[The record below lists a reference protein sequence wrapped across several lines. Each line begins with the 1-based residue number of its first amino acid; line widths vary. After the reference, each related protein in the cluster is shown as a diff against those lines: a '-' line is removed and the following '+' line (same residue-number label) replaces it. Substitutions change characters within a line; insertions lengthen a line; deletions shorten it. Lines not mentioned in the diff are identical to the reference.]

1 MTPSRIARITVFLTV
16 ALNIQRPCAAQNR
29 QLTNGFYGAD
39 AVGANSSVIYTVEM
53 KKGEFLRCVYTQDDA
68 DMFASITNSQRDT
81 LASLNA
87 PIGFMNDEIIEW
99 IAPTEGTFSVH
110 ISGIPYTD
118 IVPFGDSAVT
128 FPFAVKETRILS
140 PGEHKAFLKSERAEK
155 EAFHT
160 WIKSNTHPI
169 RTLDTN
175 GTDDDLQPIIDAVRH
190 KRVIA
195 LGESSHGTAEF
206 YQIKQRLIA
215 KMVREL
221 GVKSFYLEAS
231 MRRCEYINDYITL
244 GKGSLDTAT
253 AIQGFVNLRVEEFRD
268 LLRWMRNHNEKL
280 QPDQQLRFYGFDLQR
295 NEPARSEL
303 LAYIKNYAPN
313 QLAQVERIFALHDSS
328 IALQKQFELN
338 TSAELFK
345 TLKNDYRDAF
355 NDFALNR
362 GKYSFLSGNESY
374 ERNLMNFK
382 LLLQEVEANDGS
394 DWNLRDYYM
403 AENILELL
411 SHEANDN
418 KVILFAHNIH
428 LSRVNKTTGY
438 ELDKVLQDDY
448 YSLGLEFGQGTILS
462 RNVSI
467 NKTSRHW
474 DICPREQEPPET
486 LPGVMRTCG
495 IEKGFIDFLSTS
507 PPAYIKRD
515 IGMHADGSVYMADQP
530 TTTLVPL
537 NCFDGLIYIEKSTA
551 AKDFAKV
558 VFQ

>member
-1 MTPSRIARITVFLTV
+1 MTPTRFAQITVFLLVAGTLWTPCSAQYRQLKNGFSTTDTVKAESSVVYTV
-16 ALNIQRPCAAQNR
+16 A
-29 QLTNGFYGAD
+29 
-39 AVGANSSVIYTVEM
+39 M

-68 DMFASITNSQRDT
+68 DMFASITNSGGDT
-81 LASLNA
+81 LASFNA
-87 PIGFMNDEIIEW
+87 PIGFMNDEFIEW
-99 IAPTEGTFSVH
+99 VAPSTGSFAVH
-110 ISGIPYTD
+110 ISGISYTA
-118 IVPFGDSAVT
+118 IVTIEDTPS

-140 PGEHKAFLKSERAEK
+140 PGDYKTYLKSERAEK

-169 RTLDTN
+169 RTLDTSSP
-175 GTDDDLQPIIDAVRH
+175 DDDLQPIIDAVRN

-206 YQIKQRLIA
+206 YHIKQRLIA

-253 AIQGFVNLRVEEFRD
+253 AIQGFVNLRVEEFRN
-268 LLRWMRNHNEKL
+268 LLQWMRTHNENL
-280 QPDQQLRFYGFDLQR
+280 PPDQQLKFYGFDLQR

-303 LAYIKNYAPN
+303 LVYFKTYAPDH
-313 QLAQVERIFALHDSS
+313 LARIERLFAMHDSS
-328 IALQKQFELN
+328 ITLQKQFELQ
-338 TSAELFK
+338 SSEELFK
-345 TLKNDYRDAF
+345 TLKRDYRDAF
-355 NDFALNR
+355 NDFVLNR
-362 GKYSFLSGNESY
+362 GKYSYLSGVEKF
-374 ERNLMNFK
+374 ERNLTNFK
-382 LLLQEVEANDGS
+382 LLLQEVESNDGS

-411 SHEANDN
+411 SHVQKDN

-428 LSRVNKTTGY
+428 LSRVNETTGY
-438 ELDKVLQDDY
+438 QLAKVLQDDY

-462 RNVSI
+462 RNLQI

-474 DICPREQEPPET
+474 DICPRNQEPAET

-495 IEKGFIDFLSTS
+495 IEKGFIDFLGTH
-507 PPAYIKRD
+507 PPAYIRRD
-515 IGMHADGSVYMADQP
+515 IGMHSDGSVYMADQP
-530 TTTLVPL
+530 STTLVPL

-551 AKDFAKV
+551 AKDFTKV

>member
-1 MTPSRIARITVFLTV
+1 MTPSRIARITVFLLA
-16 ALNIQRPCAAQNR
+16 ALSLWVPCPAQNR
-29 QLTNGFYGAD
+29 QLKNGYSGTD
-39 AVGANSSVIYTVEM
+39 AVGANSSVVYTITM
-53 KKGEFLRCVYTQDDA
+53 KKGDFLRCVYTQDDA
-68 DMFASITNSQRDT
+68 DMFASVLHSTGDT
-81 LASLNA
+81 LASFNA

-99 IAPTEGTFSVH
+99 IAPSEGSFSVH
-110 ISGIPYTD
+110 ISGISYTGLAPAD
-118 IVPFGDSAVT
+118 GSEPV
-128 FPFAVKETRILS
+128 FPFAVKEIRILS
-140 PGEHKAFLKSERAEK
+140 RGEYKTYLKNERAEK

-169 RTLDTN
+169 RTLDTSSP
-175 GTDDDLQPIIDAVRH
+175 DDDLQPIIDAVRN

-268 LLRWMRNHNEKL
+268 LLQWMRSHNEKL
-280 QPDQQLRFYGFDLQR
+280 QPYQQLRFYGFDLQR
-295 NEPARSEL
+295 NEPARAEL
-303 LAYIKNYAPN
+303 LAYFKNYAPN

-345 TLKNDYRDAF
+345 NLKNDYRDAF
-355 NDFALNR
+355 NDFVLNR
-362 GKYSFLSGNESY
+362 GKYSIMSGNESY

-411 SHEANDN
+411 SHEAKDN

-428 LSRVNKTTGY
+428 LSRVNETTGY
-438 ELDKVLQDDY
+438 QLDKVLQDDY

-474 DICPREQEPPET
+474 DICPREQEPAET

-495 IEKGFIDFLSTS
+495 IEKGFLDFLSTS

-515 IGMHADGSVYMADQP
+515 IGMHSDGSVYMADQP
-530 TTTLVPL
+530 STNLVPL

-551 AKDFAKV
+551 AKDFKKV

>member
-1 MTPSRIARITVFLTV
+1 
-16 ALNIQRPCAAQNR
+16 
-29 QLTNGFYGAD
+29 
-39 AVGANSSVIYTVEM
+39 M

-68 DMFASITNSQRDT
+68 DMFASVLNENGDT
-81 LASLNA
+81 LASFNA
-87 PIGFMNDEIIEW
+87 RFGFMNDEIIEW
-99 IAPTEGTFSVH
+99 IAPSTETFAVH
-110 ISGIPYTD
+110 ISGLSYTA
-118 IVPFGDSAVT
+118 IASADDKALV
-128 FPFAVKETRILS
+128 FPFAVRETRILS
-140 PGEHKAFLKSERAEK
+140 TNDHKSYLKSERAEK
-155 EAFHT
+155 EAFHA

-169 RTLDTN
+169 RTLDTSSP
-175 GTDDDLQPIIDAVRH
+175 DDDLEPIIDAVRN

-268 LLRWMRNHNEKL
+268 LLSWIRSHNENL
-280 QPDQQLRFYGFDLQR
+280 SPDQQLKFYGFDLQR
-295 NEPARSEL
+295 NEPARAEL
-303 LAYIKNYAPN
+303 LVFFRNYGPD
-313 QLAQVERIFALHDSS
+313 QLARIERLFAVHDSS
-328 IALQKQFELN
+328 IALQKQFELQ
-338 TSAELFK
+338 TSEELFK
-345 TLKNDYRDAF
+345 TLKRDYRDAF
-355 NDFALNR
+355 NDFVLNR
-362 GKYSFLSGNESY
+362 GKYSYLSGVEKF
-374 ERNLMNFK
+374 ERNLTNFK
-382 LLLQEVEANDGS
+382 LLLQEVESNDGS

-411 SHEANDN
+411 SHEKKDS

-428 LSRVNKTTGY
+428 LSRVNETTGY
-438 ELDKVLQDDY
+438 HLDKVLKDDY

-462 RNVSI
+462 RNLQI

-474 DICPREQEPPET
+474 DICPRIQEPAET

-495 IEKGFIDFLSTS
+495 IEKGFIDFLSTN

-515 IGMHADGSVYMADQP
+515 IGMHTDGSVYMADQP
-530 TTTLVPL
+530 STTLVPL
-537 NCFDGLIYIEKSTA
+537 NCFDGLIYLEKSTA
-551 AKDFAKV
+551 AKDFTKV